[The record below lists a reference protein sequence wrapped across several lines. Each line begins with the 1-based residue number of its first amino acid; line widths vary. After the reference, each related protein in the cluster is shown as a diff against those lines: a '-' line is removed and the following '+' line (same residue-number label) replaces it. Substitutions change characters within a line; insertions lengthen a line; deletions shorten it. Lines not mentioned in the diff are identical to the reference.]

1 MKLNKITA
9 ILFTAVISASLLLP
23 LAGCQEAQTTTV
35 TNTST
40 KTTTQVSTISNSS
53 TVTETVTS
61 TNTVISTLT
70 DILTTTKTVTAE
82 ATTRT
87 IVDDAGRTVEIPATI
102 NKVLCCGPVE
112 CILTYM
118 LAPEKLGGW
127 CFLPNSTEGAD
138 YYDTQYADLPVVGG
152 WYGKSTGNYETF
164 IALEPDIILT
174 SDQATVEERQNNFGS
189 IPVVCVNVFDTY
201 DAIPDSIT
209 KMGEILGVEEQA
221 QKLIDY
227 YNEAVE
233 YVASV
238 LVNISE
244 EEKVTV
250 YYAEGDGGLSTD
262 PSGSQHTEL
271 IDFCGGLNVAVV
283 EDQTG
288 YGMTSVSMEQIL
300 IWNPDIIIIGRAAD
314 ATLYDEILSNPTWAT
329 VQAVKDGRVYRRPNN
344 PFSWF
349 DGPPGMNEIVGIYW
363 MIQTLYPE
371 QCTGLDLKAKVQ
383 EFYLDFYHYNLTD
396 ADYEALMANTI
407 NTA

>member
-1 MKLNKITA
+1 MKVNKIST
-9 ILFTAVISASLLLP
+9 ILFTAIISASLLLS
-23 LAGCQEAQTTTV
+23 LSGCKEAQTTTV
-35 TNTST
+35 TNTTT
-40 KTTTQVSTISNSS
+40 KTTTQTTTVTDIS
-53 TVTETVTS
+53 TVTETVTE
-61 TNTVISTLT
+61 TVGG
-70 DILTTTKTVTAE
+70 E
-82 ATTRT
+82 AATRT

-138 YYDTQYADLPVVGG
+138 YFDTQYADLPVVGG
-152 WYGKSTGNYETF
+152 WYGKTTGNYETF
-164 IALEPDIILT
+164 ISLEPDIILA
-174 SDQATVEERQNNFGS
+174 SDAATVEERQSKFGS
-189 IPVVCVNVFDTY
+189 IPVVSINVFDTY
-201 DAIPDSIT
+201 DTMPDSIL
-209 KMGEILGVEEQA
+209 KMGILLGVEEQA
-221 QKLIDY
+221 QKLVDY
-227 YNEAVE
+227 YTDAVD

-238 LVNISE
+238 LANITKE
-244 EEKVTV
+244 NKVTV

-271 IDFCGGLNVAVV
+271 IDFCGGSNVAVV

-314 ATLYDEILSNPTWAT
+314 ATLYDKILSDPVWANI
-329 VQAVKDGRVYRRPNN
+329 QAVKDGRVYLRPNN

-371 QCTGLDLKAKVQ
+371 QCADLDLKKKVQ

-396 ADYEALMANTI
+396 ADYNALMANTI

>member
-1 MKLNKITA
+1 MKPRKISA
-9 ILFTAVISASLLLP
+9 ILFTLVISASLLFS
-23 LAGCQEAQTTTV
+23 LAGCKEVQTTTV
-35 TNTST
+35 TNTTT
-40 KTTTQVSTISNSS
+40 KTTTQINTINNSS
-53 TVTETVTS
+53 SVTETITETS
-61 TNTVISTLT
+61 TVISTLT
-70 DILTTTKTVTAE
+70 EILTTTETVTGE

-87 IVDDAGRTVEIPATI
+87 IIDDAGRTVEIPTTI

-112 CILTYM
+112 CILVYM

-127 CFLPNSTEGAD
+127 TFLPNSTEGAE
-138 YYDTQYADLPVVGG
+138 YFDTQYADLPVVGG
-152 WYGKSTGNYETF
+152 WYGKVTGNYETF
-164 IALEPDIILT
+164 IALEPDIILA
-174 SDQATVEERQNNFGS
+174 SDAATVEERQQHFGS
-189 IPVVCVNVFDTY
+189 IPVISINVFDTY
-201 DAIPDSIT
+201 DKMPESIL
-209 KMGEILGVEEQA
+209 KMGEILGAEEQA
-221 QKLIDY
+221 QKLVDY
-227 YNEAVE
+227 YNEAVD

-238 LVNISE
+238 LTNVSE
-244 EEKVTV
+244 EDKVTV

-300 IWNPDIIIIGRAAD
+300 LWDPDIIIIGRAAD
-314 ATLYDEILSNPTWAT
+314 ATLYDQILSDPVWANL
-329 VQAVKDGRVYRRPNN
+329 QAVQDGRVYLRPNN

-371 QCTGLDLKAKVQ
+371 YCTDLDLKAKVQ
-383 EFYLDFYHYNLTD
+383 EFYLDFYHYTLTD
-396 ADYEALMANTI
+396 SDYDALMANTI

>member
-1 MKLNKITA
+1 MKLKKTSA
-9 ILFTAVISASLLLP
+9 ILFTVVISASLLFSLS
-23 LAGCQEAQTTTV
+23 GCKEAQTTTV
-35 TNTST
+35 TNTTT
-40 KTTTQVSTISNSS
+40 KTTTQTTTITDIS
-53 TVTETVTS
+53 TVTETITE
-61 TNTVISTLT
+61 TISGQP
-70 DILTTTKTVTAE
+70 A
-82 ATTRT
+82 TRT
-87 IVDDAGRTVEIPATI
+87 IIDDAGRTVVIPATI

-127 CFLPNSTEGAD
+127 CFLPNSSPGAE
-138 YYDTQYADLPVVGG
+138 YFDTQYADLPVVGG
-152 WYGKSTGNYETF
+152 WFGKNTGNYETY
-164 IALEPDIILT
+164 ISLEPDLILA
-174 SDQATVEERQNNFGS
+174 SDAATVEERQSKFGS
-189 IPVVCVNVFDTY
+189 IPVVSVNVFGTY
-201 DAIPDSIT
+201 DTMPASIL
-209 KMGEILGVEEQA
+209 KMGVILDAEEQA

-227 YNEAVE
+227 YNDAVE

-238 LVNISE
+238 LANINDE
-244 EEKVTV
+244 DKVTV

-271 IDFCGGLNVAVV
+271 IDFCGGSNVAVV

-314 ATLYDEILSNPTWAT
+314 ATLYDQILSDPVWANI
-329 VQAVKDGRVYRRPNN
+329 QAVKDGRVYLRPNN

-371 QCTGLDLKAKVQ
+371 QCTDLDLKAKVQ

-396 ADYEALMANTI
+396 ADYTALMANTI
-407 NTA
+407 NTS

>member
-1 MKLNKITA
+1 MNLNRITT
-9 ILFTAVISASLLLP
+9 ILLTAVISASLLIP
-23 LAGCQEAQTTTV
+23 LVGCEEAQTTTV
-35 TNTST
+35 TNTTT

-82 ATTRT
+82 SSTRT

-189 IPVVCVNVFDTY
+189 IPVVCVNVFNTY
-201 DAIPDSIT
+201 ETMPDSIT
-209 KMGEILGVEEQA
+209 RMGNILGVEEQA
-221 QKLIDY
+221 QKLIAY

-238 LVNISE
+238 LVNISG

-329 VQAVKDGRVYRRPNN
+329 VQAVKDGRVYLRPNN

>member
-1 MKLNKITA
+1 VNKIST
-9 ILFTAVISASLLLP
+9 ILFTAIISASLLLS
-23 LAGCQEAQTTTV
+23 LSGCKEAQTTTV
-35 TNTST
+35 TNTTT
-40 KTTTQVSTISNSS
+40 KTTTQTTTVTDIS
-53 TVTETVTS
+53 TVTETVTE
-61 TNTVISTLT
+61 TVGG
-70 DILTTTKTVTAE
+70 E
-82 ATTRT
+82 AATRT

-138 YYDTQYADLPVVGG
+138 YFDTQYADLPVVGG
-152 WYGKSTGNYETF
+152 WYGKTTGNYETF
-164 IALEPDIILT
+164 ISLEPDIILA
-174 SDQATVEERQNNFGS
+174 SDAATVEERQSKFGS
-189 IPVVCVNVFDTY
+189 IPVVSINVFDTY
-201 DAIPDSIT
+201 DTMPDSIL
-209 KMGEILGVEEQA
+209 KMGILLGVEEQA
-221 QKLIDY
+221 QKLVDY
-227 YNEAVE
+227 YTDAVD

-238 LVNISE
+238 LANITKE
-244 EEKVTV
+244 NKVTV

-271 IDFCGGLNVAVV
+271 IDFCGGSNVAVV

-314 ATLYDEILSNPTWAT
+314 ATLYDKILSDPVWANI
-329 VQAVKDGRVYRRPNN
+329 QAVKDGRVYLRPNN

-371 QCTGLDLKAKVQ
+371 QCADLDLKKKVQ

-396 ADYEALMANTI
+396 ADYNALMANTI

>member
-87 IVDDAGRTVEIPATI
+87 IVDDAGRTVEIPNTI

-189 IPVVCVNVFDTY
+189 IPVVCVNVFNTY
-201 DAIPDSIT
+201 ETMPDSIT
-209 KMGEILGVEEQA
+209 RMGNILGVEEQA

-238 LVNISE
+238 LVNISG

-329 VQAVKDGRVYRRPNN
+329 VQAVKDGRVYLRPNN

>member
-1 MKLNKITA
+1 LRVNKVIA
-9 ILFTAVISASLLLP
+9 ILFTVVISASLLFSLS
-23 LAGCQEAQTTTV
+23 GCKEAEIVTV

-40 KTTTQVSTISNSS
+40 KTTTLTTTITDTSTLTETI
-53 TVTETVTS
+53 TETV
-61 TNTVISTLT
+61 NG
-70 DILTTTKTVTAE
+70 E
-82 ATTRT
+82 ANTRT
-87 IVDDAGRTVEIPATI
+87 IVDDAGRTVEIPATV

-138 YYDTQYADLPVVGG
+138 YFDTQYADLPVVGG

-164 IALEPDIILT
+164 ISLEPDLILA
-174 SDQATVEERQNNFGS
+174 SDAATVEERQSKFGS
-189 IPVVCVNVFDTY
+189 IPVVSINVFDTY
-201 DAIPDSIT
+201 DTMPESIL
-209 KMGEILGVEEQA
+209 KMGELLGVEEQA
-221 QKLIDY
+221 QKLVDY
-227 YNEAVE
+227 YNEAID

-238 LVNISE
+238 LTNVSE
-244 EEKVTV
+244 EDKVTV

-262 PSGSQHTEL
+262 PSGSPHTEL
-271 IDFCGGLNVAVV
+271 IDFCGGSNVAVV

-288 YGMTSVSMEQIL
+288 FGMSSVSMEQIL
-300 IWNPDIIIIGRAAD
+300 LWNPDIIIIGRAAD
-314 ATLYDEILSNPTWAT
+314 ATLYNQILSDPIWANL
-329 VQAVKDGRVYRRPNN
+329 QAVKDGRVYLRPNN

-349 DGPPGMNEIVGIYW
+349 DGPPGMNEIIGIYW

-371 QCTGLDLKAKVQ
+371 QCTNLDLKAKVQ

-396 ADYEALMANTI
+396 ADYDALMANTI

>member
-1 MKLNKITA
+1 MTPKKISA
-9 ILFTAVISASLLLP
+9 ILFALVISASLLFS
-23 LAGCQEAQTTTV
+23 LAGCKEAQTTTV
-35 TNTST
+35 TSTTT
-40 KTTTQVSTISNSS
+40 KTTTQVNTINNSSTITE
-53 TVTETVTS
+53 TVTETS
-61 TNTVISTLT
+61 TVLSTLT
-70 DILTTTKTVTAE
+70 EILTATETVTE
-82 ATTRT
+82 EPTTRT

-127 CFLPNSTEGAD
+127 CFLPNSTEGAE
-138 YYDTQYADLPVVGG
+138 YYDTQYADLPVIGG
-152 WYGKSTGNYETF
+152 WFGKSSGNYETF
-164 IALEPDIILT
+164 IALEPDIIFA
-174 SDQATVEERQNNFGS
+174 SDPATVEERQQHFGS
-189 IPVVCVNVFDTY
+189 IPVICINVFDTY
-201 DAIPDSIT
+201 DKMPDSIL
-209 KMGEILGVEEQA
+209 KMGDLLGVEEQA
-221 QKLIDY
+221 QKLIDFY
-227 YNEAVE
+227 DESVD

-238 LVNISE
+238 LTNVSE
-244 EEKVTV
+244 EDKVTV

-314 ATLYDEILSNPTWAT
+314 ATLYDQILTDPIWANL
-329 VQAVKDGRVYRRPNN
+329 QAVKDGRVYLRPNN

-349 DGPPGMNEIVGIYW
+349 DGPPGMNEIIGIYW

-371 QCTGLDLKAKVQ
+371 LCGDLDLKAKVQ

-396 ADYEALMANTI
+396 ADYDALMANTI

>member
-1 MKLNKITA
+1 MKITKITA
-9 ILFTAVISASLLLP
+9 ILFTLIISASLLFSLT
-23 LAGCQEAQTTTV
+23 GCKEAQTTTV
-35 TNTST
+35 TNTTT
-40 KTTTQVSTISNSS
+40 KTTTQVNTITNSS
-53 TVTETVTS
+53 TVTETVTETS
-61 TNTVISTLT
+61 TATSTLT
-70 DILTTTKTVTAE
+70 EILTTTETITAE

-87 IVDDAGRTVEIPATI
+87 IIDDAGRTVEIPVTI

-112 CILTYM
+112 CILVYM

-127 CFLPNSTEGAD
+127 CFLPNSTEGAE
-138 YYDTQYADLPVVGG
+138 YYDTQYASLPVVGG
-152 WYGKSTGNYETF
+152 WYGKNTGNYETF
-164 IALEPDIILT
+164 IALEPDIIFA
-174 SDQATVEERQNNFGS
+174 SDAATVEERQSKFGS

-201 DAIPDSIT
+201 DTMPASIT
-209 KMGEILGVEEQA
+209 RMGDILNAEEQA

-227 YNEAVE
+227 YNAAVD
-233 YVASV
+233 YVSSV
-238 LVNISE
+238 LANISE
-244 EEKVTV
+244 DDKVTV

-314 ATLYDEILSNPTWAT
+314 ATLYDKILSDPVWANL
-329 VQAVKDGRVYRRPNN
+329 QAVKDGRVYLRPNN

-371 QCTGLDLKAKVQ
+371 FCTDLDLKAKVQ

>member
-1 MKLNKITA
+1 MRVNKVIA
-9 ILFTAVISASLLLP
+9 ILFTVVISASLLFSLS
-23 LAGCQEAQTTTV
+23 GCKEAEIVTV

-40 KTTTQVSTISNSS
+40 KTTTLTTTITDTSTLTETI
-53 TVTETVTS
+53 TETV
-61 TNTVISTLT
+61 NG
-70 DILTTTKTVTAE
+70 E
-82 ATTRT
+82 ANTRT
-87 IVDDAGRTVEIPATI
+87 IVDDAGRTVEIPATV

-138 YYDTQYADLPVVGG
+138 YFDTQYADLPVVGG

-164 IALEPDIILT
+164 ISLEPDLILA
-174 SDQATVEERQNNFGS
+174 SDAATVEERQSKFGS
-189 IPVVCVNVFDTY
+189 IPVVSINVFDTY
-201 DAIPDSIT
+201 DTMPESIL
-209 KMGEILGVEEQA
+209 KMGELLGVEEQA
-221 QKLIDY
+221 QKLVDY
-227 YNEAVE
+227 YNEAID

-238 LVNISE
+238 LTNVSE
-244 EEKVTV
+244 EDKVTV

-262 PSGSQHTEL
+262 PSGSPHTEL
-271 IDFCGGLNVAVV
+271 IDFCGGSNVAVV

-288 YGMTSVSMEQIL
+288 FGMSSVSMEQIL
-300 IWNPDIIIIGRAAD
+300 LWNPDIIIIGRAAD
-314 ATLYDEILSNPTWAT
+314 ATLYNQILSDPIWANL
-329 VQAVKDGRVYRRPNN
+329 QAVKDGRVYLRPNN

-349 DGPPGMNEIVGIYW
+349 DGPPGMNEIIGIYW

-371 QCTGLDLKAKVQ
+371 QCTNLDLKAKVQ

-396 ADYEALMANTI
+396 ADYDALMANTI

>member
-1 MKLNKITA
+1 MKVKKI
-9 ILFTAVISASLLLP
+9 IFMLFTVVISASLLFFLS
-23 LAGCQEAQTTTV
+23 GCKGAQTTTV
-35 TNTST
+35 TNTTTKIST
-40 KTTTQVSTISNSS
+40 QTTSITD
-53 TVTETVTS
+53 
-61 TNTVISTLT
+61 ISTLT
-70 DILTTTKTVTAE
+70 ETITETVSGQPS
-82 ATTRT
+82 TRT
-87 IVDDAGRTVEIPATI
+87 IVDDAGRSLVIPTTI

-138 YYDTQYADLPVVGG
+138 YFDTQYADLPVVGG

-164 IALEPDIILT
+164 ISLEPDIILA
-174 SDQATVEERQNNFGS
+174 SDAATVEERQQFFGS
-189 IPVVCVNVFDTY
+189 IPVVSINVFDNYNTM
-201 DAIPDSIT
+201 PESIL
-209 KMGEILGVEEQA
+209 KMGDLLGVEEQA
-221 QKLIDY
+221 QKLVDFYEESVDY
-227 YNEAVE
+227 VT
-233 YVASV
+233 SV
-238 LVNISE
+238 LTNVSE
-244 EEKVTV
+244 EDKVTV

-283 EDQTG
+283 DDQAG
-288 YGMTSVSMEQIL
+288 FGMTSVSMEQIL
-300 IWNPDIIIIGRAAD
+300 LWNPDIIIIGRAAD
-314 ATLYDEILSNPTWAT
+314 ATLYNQILSDPIWANL
-329 VQAVKDGRVYRRPNN
+329 QAVKDGRVYLRPNN

-349 DGPPGMNEIVGIYW
+349 DGPAGMNEIVGIYW

-371 QCTGLDLKAKVQ
+371 QCADLDLKAKVQ